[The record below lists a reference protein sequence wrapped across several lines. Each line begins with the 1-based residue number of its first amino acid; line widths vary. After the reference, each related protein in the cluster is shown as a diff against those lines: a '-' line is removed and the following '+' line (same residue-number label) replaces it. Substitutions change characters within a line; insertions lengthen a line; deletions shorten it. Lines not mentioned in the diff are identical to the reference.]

1 MYMIR
6 RVIML
11 VPILI
16 VMSMVAFFL
25 IQLPPGDWVS
35 FRIEQ
40 LRMSGVTVSD
50 IEAANLKMEFGLDKP
65 PVVRYI
71 NWVRGIVLKGY

>member
-1 MYMIR
+1 MILYIIR

-25 IQLPPGDWVS
+25 IQLPPGDYVS
-35 FRIEQ
+35 FRILQ
-40 LRMSGVTVSD
+40 LKQSGVTV
-50 IEAANLKMEFGLDKP
+50 
-65 PVVRYI
+65 
-71 NWVRGIVLKGY
+71 